1 MPKFKEGDIV
11 YCTIPLDKWDDSI
24 TVRKCGNGLEEMS
37 SAVSGFPMEVIRTNS
52 GMGFNMALLISP
64 QFGMEGSWWF
74 HEDDLEFFNISLEN
88 K

>member
-24 TVRKCGNGLEEMS
+24 TVDKCGDGEEEMKEATGGHPLVIESVGHRKDYQSYRLS
-37 SAVSGFPMEVIRTNS
+37 STFWQET
-52 GMGFNMALLISP
+52 
-64 QFGMEGSWWF
+64 WWF
-74 HEDDLEFFNISLEN
+74 HEDDLEFFNLSLEN